1 MLLVIPKQYLH
12 FRGHQEPIFAM
23 TCRGGKLYSTGRDML
38 IKVWD
43 TEDVTQGCIATLK
56 GHTDVVRVISC
67 CIIIWD
73 EIIDIIQM
81 NLLQFYYLMCRLHNV
96 RLKSSHFT
104 LCVFFRFTQSAQH
117 GQLYTQQEQTSLFVP
132 GT

>member
-1 MLLVIPKQYLH
+1 
-12 FRGHQEPIFAM
+12 M

-43 TEDVTQGCIATLK
+43 TEDVTRGCIATLK
-56 GHTDVVRVISC
+56 GHTDVVRLISC
-67 CIIIWD
+67 CIIIWG

-104 LCVFFRFTQSAQH
+104 LCVFFQIHAICSTRTT
-117 GQLYTQQEQTSLFVP
+117 LYTTGADKSLCSWNMNTLSEQKRVIVSA
-132 GT
+132 